1 MNVLYEERIPLIA
14 AALRRLGCGAKEAE
28 LFEEL
33 KRDGRFGKP
42 RRIGAT
48 VRWDKRQRH
57 SVFVREGRDRIALR
71 MSL

>member
-1 MNVLYEERIPLIA
+1 MTVFYEERVPIIA
-14 AALRRLGCGAKEAE
+14 ATLRRMGRPATEAE

-33 KRDGRFGKP
+33 KGDGKFGKP

-57 SVFVREGRDRIALR
+57 SVFVRQGNRIALR
-71 MSL
+71 GSL